1 MTEQLSGVLT
11 ALVTP
16 FNADGAVDHSVL
28 AQVVERS
35 IAAGVDGVVACGST
49 GEVGALTAA
58 EREAVVE
65 TVVSAAAGRV
75 PVIAQTG
82 ATSTVEAVRLSTAAE
97 AAGADVLMLVTPYYE
112 PMTLEETV
120 RYLDDVASAVTAP
133 VMLYNIPGATGVNLD
148 PDTVRGLAER
158 HNNVRYIKDSSAN
171 WEQALQL
178 IHHHSDVIGT
188 FIGWDPYL
196 YSALVEGA
204 AGVMAGTG
212 NVVPNEIVD
221 VVSKIKAG
229 DLTGARQAWDALY
242 PVIDA
247 LITLPFIPAVKAG
260 LGLQGLEVGVPRAP
274 MAPLSAADA
283 AHLKTVLAGLCG
295 RSREAFT
302 DGGEARRRVAAAAVA
317 ARHAGMPSSARMPSM
332 SPLTSSDQSGRR
344 CVRGVRRTNRPTSGR
359 PSTVTRRVPLST

>member
-1 MTEQLSGVLT
+1 MSQQLSGVLT

-16 FNADGAVDHSVL
+16 FSADGSVDHETL
-28 AQVVERS
+28 AAVVERS

-49 GEVGALTAA
+49 GEVGALTST
-58 EREAVVE
+58 EREAVVS
-65 TVVSAAAGRV
+65 TVVAAAAGRV

-82 ATSTVEAVRLSTAAE
+82 ATSTAEAIRLSKAAE

-112 PMTLEETV
+112 PMTLDETV
-120 RYLDDVASAVTAP
+120 AYLDAVASAVSAD

-158 HNNVRYIKDSSAN
+158 HENVRYIKDSSAN

-221 VVSKIKAG
+221 VVSQVKAG
-229 DLTGARQAWDALY
+229 DLAGARQAWDALY

-274 MAPLSAADA
+274 MATLTADELDR
-283 AHLKTVLAGLCG
+283 LKSVLAAL
-295 RSREAFT
+295 
-302 DGGEARRRVAAAAVA
+302 
-317 ARHAGMPSSARMPSM
+317 
-332 SPLTSSDQSGRR
+332 
-344 CVRGVRRTNRPTSGR
+344 
-359 PSTVTRRVPLST
+359 